1 MAMGQLMAEA
11 VRIGTM
17 TGAIRIAGVD
27 GAGTVVA
34 RLALEVQCDEV
45 AAGGGMAMG
54 QLVAEAARTETVTGA
69 VGMAGMAGEGM
80 AAK

>member
-1 MAMGQLMAEA
+1 MAGAA
-11 VRIGTM
+11 RIGTM

-27 GAGTVVA
+27 GGETIVA
-34 RLALEVQCDEV
+34 RLALELQWVEG
-45 AAGGGMAMG
+45 AAGDGMAMG

-69 VGMAGMAGEGM
+69 VGIAGMAGEGM